1 MVKGLKLKVRKLLGL
16 IVTFIEVKG
25 GIGFK
30 VFQKSYS
37 PYSGYSVQ
45 RWIAAPEVAYK
56 SKTEWKRSR
65 LVKLNQKIYPV
76 ILFIQGST
84 MDQQTMK
91 LLY

>member
-1 MVKGLKLKVRKLLGL
+1 MANCYVYRSYK
-16 IVTFIEVKG
+16 

-37 PYSGYSVQ
+37 PCSVFSAQ
-45 RWIAAPEVAYK
+45 RWVAVLEVAFK

-65 LVKLNQKIYPV
+65 LVKLNEEIYPV
-76 ILFIQGST
+76 VLFIQGLT
-84 MDQQTMK
+84 MDQQGMI